1 MRGQWWRAA
10 GRPRFA
16 RVLVVITV
24 LTQLVAVAYEPARS
38 PIFGVSLL
46 LLDPIAAIYAWRAS
60 RRGHSP
66 VVWRLAAIGRA
77 FSFIS
82 TIAFA
87 ADVLSDRQIW
97 WWLAVASG
105 LLMFVSLTAAALAIS
120 TQRLARNQRWA
131 FIAEVGTVLT
141 SGLTVIWCFSLDPA
155 LQKQASALSFYEIG
169 YPIANLLLLSAVV
182 AVLIR
187 GAVARL
193 AQPLT
198 VLLAGMLMYAVAD
211 AAFAASRV
219 QGTETATS
227 PLFSALLVFASLLMC
242 VAAMQQNTLAPGA
255 EPAAPTRMPAW
266 SAHLPYLAVG
276 AGNVLLVVF
285 TIQQDAFLIW
295 GGLAIGQTA
304 MTVALAARQ
313 IISVRASNRLTVVD
327 ALTGLANISGLRDA
341 LDRSLR
347 RRSGTGLLLIDLD
360 GFKLVN
366 DGYGHAVGDRIL
378 VEFARLVGAEVR
390 RGDTPARVGGDEF
403 VVLLDGV
410 ADEAQVIAVA
420 ERILA
425 GLAANPV
432 EADGDQIT
440 IRASI
445 GLALAQPDESAQELQ
460 RRADLAMYESKRSG
474 SHGWRKYEPSMTDR
488 RAREALIGD
497 KLLPSL
503 AAGHFEVYYQPIV
516 DMATGQVRAVEALLR
531 WNHPVL
537 GPVSPMEFIPV
548 AERTGAILDI
558 GLWTLREACAQTQ
571 QWRAAGR
578 ADLHVNVNVAARQ
591 LQEAS
596 FLTEVLGVLE
606 RTGLPAERLS
616 LEITESAVVDE
627 EVAIPTMNGLRD
639 QGIRLAV
646 DDFGTGYS
654 SLHYLARLP
663 VDILKIDRSFVAELD
678 STTRGAAVAEAVI
691 RLGQVLG
698 LAVVAE
704 GVETAAQAAELQM
717 LGCSVAQ
724 GYLFYRPMTAA
735 RLTAEVIEPAG
746 AGARHGLRPTTP

>member
-1 MRGQWWRAA
+1 MGGQWWRGA
-10 GRPRFA
+10 GLPGFA
-16 RVLVVITV
+16 RVLIAITV
-24 LTQLVAVAYEPARS
+24 LTQLAAIAYVPARS
-38 PIFGVSLL
+38 PIFGISLL
-46 LLDPIAAIYAWRAS
+46 VLDPIAAIYAWRAS

-66 VVWRLAAIGRA
+66 VVWRLAALGRA

-87 ADVLSDRQIW
+87 GDALTGRPIW
-97 WWLAVASG
+97 WWLAVTSG
-105 LLMFVSLTAAALAIS
+105 VLMFVSMSAAALAIS
-120 TQRLARNQRWA
+120 TQRLDRNQRWA
-131 FIAEVGTVLT
+131 FIAEVGTVLA

-155 LQKQASALSFYEIG
+155 LQKEASALSVYEIG
-169 YPIANLLLLSAVV
+169 YPIGNLLLLSAVA

-187 GAVARL
+187 GAVASL
-193 AQPLT
+193 AQPSAL
-198 VLLAGMLMYAVAD
+198 LLAGMLTYAVAD
-211 AAFAASRV
+211 AAFAAHRT
-219 QGTETATS
+219 QGAEATTS
-227 PLFSALLVFASLLMC
+227 PFFSASLVFASLLMC
-242 VAAMQQNTLAPGA
+242 VAAIQQNARAAGA
-255 EPAAPTRMPAW
+255 EPAVPARMPAW
-266 SAHLPYLAVG
+266 SAHLPYLVVG

-285 TIQQDAFLIW
+285 TIRQDAFLVW

-304 MTVALAARQ
+304 MTAALAARQ

-347 RRSGTGLLLIDLD
+347 RRSGTALMLIDLD

-366 DGYGHAVGDRIL
+366 DGYGHAVGDRLL
-378 VEFARLVGAEVR
+378 VEFARLARAEVR

-410 ADEAQVIAVA
+410 TDEAQVIGVA

-425 GLAANPV
+425 ALAANPV
-432 EADGDQIT
+432 EADGDEIV

-488 RAREALIGD
+488 RAREALLGD

-503 AAGHFEVYYQPIV
+503 AAGHFQVHYQPIV
-516 DMATGQVRAVEALLR
+516 DMATGKVLSVEALLR
-531 WNHPVL
+531 WNHPTL
-537 GPVSPMEFIPV
+537 GFVSPMEFIPV
-548 AERTGAILDI
+548 AERSGAILEI

-571 QWRAAGR
+571 QWRLAGR
-578 ADLHVNVNVAARQ
+578 DDLHVNVNVAARQ

-596 FLTEVLGVLE
+596 FLTEVLTVLE
-606 RTGLPAERLS
+606 QTGLPADQLS

-627 EVAIPTMNGLRD
+627 KIAIPTMNALRD
-639 QGIRLAV
+639 QGIRVAV

-717 LGCSVAQ
+717 LGCSIAQ
-724 GYLFYRPMTAA
+724 GYLFHKPMTAA
-735 RLTAEVIEPAG
+735 VFTAEVIAPAG
-746 AGARHGLRPTTP
+746 AGQGLRPMMP